1 MKSSFWNGVSY
12 LLTFRAC
19 ITPEFWDGKDT
30 FFSFSR
36 YNCAPMSIW
45 LEMFINVVQ
54 LLETIKD
61 LVLLSYNSLIITNWM
76 ISNFLSR
83 ISVQPQEAGD
93 TKWWTLIA
101 NEHFYSE
108 FFLLILEQ

>member
-1 MKSSFWNGVSY
+1 
-12 LLTFRAC
+12 
-19 ITPEFWDGKDT
+19 
-30 FFSFSR
+30 
-36 YNCAPMSIW
+36 
-45 LEMFINVVQ
+45 
-54 LLETIKD
+54 
-61 LVLLSYNSLIITNWM
+61 M
-76 ISNFLSR
+76 ISKFLSR